1 MNWTEES
8 IFVTGASGFIGGR
21 LCERLVQRGAQRV
34 TALVRNPSHGVRI
47 ARLPIKICKGDLLDG
62 NSLPGLL
69 GDARIVIHLGLGFA
83 GAIVKGTRNI
93 LEASLQAG
101 LHRFVHMST
110 AAVYGLKPAPHCTT
124 EDAPLARTGN
134 VYCDYKLRAELLAK
148 KFARKGLPVVILRP
162 SIVYGPYSRWDT
174 GVVEALRR
182 GNGSQIDS
190 GSGLCN
196 TTYVDNLIDS
206 IFLSIERQ
214 EAVGQSFFITDG
226 ERVTWG
232 DFIAA
237 HAAMMVPKPEI
248 ANISSEEIINHYK
261 SQPGVWR
268 SSWRS
273 TRRLLGSREFR
284 DMAKQIP
291 VLENLIQRLWYYVQ
305 NLNEERKE
313 RLRKRIEGSKSS
325 RHRNQGH
332 RIQIPNPEV
341 FAIQTGT
348 VLFSIDKA
356 RRLLGYEPHVGFSD
370 GMRLTE
376 SWLRAANYL

>member
-1 MNWTEES
+1 MNWIDES
-8 IFVTGASGFIGGR
+8 IFITGASGFIGGR
-21 LCERLVQRGAQRV
+21 LCERLVQKGARRV

-47 ARLPIKICKGDLLDG
+47 ARLPIKICRGDLLDR

-83 GAIVKGTRNI
+83 GAIVNGTRNI
-93 LEASLQAG
+93 LEVSLQAG

-110 AAVYGLKPAPHCTT
+110 AAVYGLKPAPQCTT

-134 VYCDYKLRAELLAK
+134 VYCDYKLRAELLAA
-148 KFARKGLPVVILRP
+148 KFAQKGLPVVILRP

-174 GVVEALRR
+174 GLVEALRH
-182 GNGSQIDS
+182 GNGTQIDN

-196 TTYVDNLIDS
+196 TTYVDNLVDS

-214 EAVGQSFFITDG
+214 EAVGESFFITDG
-226 ERVTWG
+226 EKVTWG

-237 HAAMMVPKPEI
+237 HAAMMAPKPKI
-248 ANISSEEIINHYK
+248 ANISSEQIMNHYK
-261 SQPGVWR
+261 SQPGIWS
-268 SSWRS
+268 SSWRA

-291 VLENLIQRLWYYVQ
+291 VLENLIQRLWYYFQ
-305 NLNEERKE
+305 SQSEERRD

-325 RHRNQGH
+325 NRRNRGH
-332 RIQIPNPEV
+332 QIQFPNLEV

-348 VLFSIDKA
+348 VLFSIGKA
-356 RRLLGYEPHVGFSD
+356 RRLLGYEPRIGFSD
-370 GMRLTE
+370 GMKLTE

>member
-1 MNWTEES
+1 MNWIDES

-21 LCERLVQRGAQRV
+21 LCERLVQKGARRV

-47 ARLPIKICKGDLLDG
+47 ARLPIKICRGDLLDR

-83 GAIVKGTRNI
+83 GAIVNGTRNI
-93 LEASLQAG
+93 LEVSLQAG

-110 AAVYGLKPAPHCTT
+110 AAVYGLKPAPQCAT
-124 EDAPLARTGN
+124 EDAPLKRTGN
-134 VYCDYKLRAELLAK
+134 VYCDYKLRAELLAA
-148 KFARKGLPVVILRP
+148 KFGRKGLPIVILRP

-174 GVVEALRR
+174 GLVEALRR
-182 GNGSQIDS
+182 GAGSQIDN

-196 TTYVDNLIDS
+196 TTYVDNLVDS

-214 EAVGQSFFITDG
+214 EAVGESFFITDG
-226 ERVTWG
+226 EQVTWG

-248 ANISSEEIINHYK
+248 ANISSEEIMNHYN

-268 SSWRS
+268 SSWS
-273 TRRLLGSREFR
+273 ATRRLLGSREFR

-291 VLENLIQRLWYYVQ
+291 IFDNLIQRLWYYFQ
-305 NLNEERKE
+305 SLNEERRE
-313 RLRKRIEGSKSS
+313 RVRKRIEGSKSS
-325 RHRNQGH
+325 RRRSRGKQ
-332 RIQIPNPEV
+332 IQFPNLEV

-356 RRLLGYEPHVGFSD
+356 RRLLGYEPHIGFSD

-376 SWLRAANYL
+376 SWLRAASYL